1 MAEHKV
7 EVAIIGAGTA
17 GLAAYREVRDH
28 TDRVILIEGGPHGT
42 TCARVGCMPSK
53 LLVAAADAA
62 YAVSEAPVFGIHAG
76 EPRID
81 GKAVMARVRAERDRF
96 VGFVLESVESFPREH
111 RLNGHARFIDDHRLQ
126 VGDDVTVE
134 AGRIVIATG
143 SRPTYPAFLDMGDL
157 LVTSDDVFDW
167 MDLPQS
173 VVAFGGGIV
182 GLELGQALHRLGVRV
197 RLFGK
202 GGAVGPLSDPKV
214 RDYAAATFA
223 AEFPFHPDAMVAAV
237 AKRNGKVAVTFT
249 DVDGTERSET
259 FERLLAATGRRPN
272 VDRLGLE
279 RTSLALDDNGVPV
292 FDRFTGQCGN
302 SHIFIAGDANEEV
315 PLLHEA
321 ADEGKIAGDNAA
333 RYPDVR
339 AQTRRARL
347 GIVFCDPQI
356 ATVGQSYRELQA
368 DAVDHAIGEVS
379 FEDQGRSRVVNRNRG
394 LLRLYGAHG
403 TGLFLG
409 AEMIGP
415 RAEHL
420 GHLLAWVAQQGLSVH
435 EMLAMP
441 FYHPVIEEGLRTG
454 LRDLNRQLRMGP
466 EVVPRCID
474 CGPGG

>member
-1 MAEHKV
+1 M
-7 EVAIIGAGTA
+7 
-17 GLAAYREVRDH
+17 
-28 TDRVILIEGGPHGT
+28 
-42 TCARVGCMPSK
+42 
-53 LLVAAADAA
+53 
-62 YAVSEAPVFGIHAG
+62 SEAPVFGIHAG
-76 EPRID
+76 QPRID

-96 VGFVLESVESFPREH
+96 VGFVLESVESFPTEH
-111 RLNGHARFIDDHRLQ
+111 RLNGHARFSDDHRLQ

-167 MDLPQS
+167 TDLPQS

-182 GLELGQALHRLGVRV
+182 GLELGQALHRLGVRL

-214 RDYAAATFA
+214 RDYAAATLA
-223 AEFPFHPDAMVAAV
+223 AEFPFDPDAKVDAV
-237 AKRNGKVAVTFT
+237 AKRDGKVAVTFT
-249 DVDGTERSET
+249 DADGTERAET
-259 FERLLAATGRRPN
+259 FDRLLAATGRRPN
-272 VDRLGLE
+272 VDQLGLE
-279 RTSLALDDNGVPV
+279 QTSLELDSQGVPV
-292 FDRFTGQCGN
+292 FDRFTGQCGD
-302 SHIFIAGDANEEV
+302 SHIFIAGDADDAV

-321 ADEGKIAGDNAA
+321 ADEGKIAGDNAE

-339 AQTRRARL
+339 AQSRRAPL
-347 GIVFCDPQI
+347 AIVFCDPQI
-356 ATVGQSYRELQA
+356 AIVGKSWRQLEA
-368 DAVDHAIGEVS
+368 DGVDHAVGEVS
-379 FEDQGRSRVVNRNRG
+379 FEDQGRSRVINANRG

-415 RAEHL
+415 AGEHL
-420 GHLLAWVAQQGLSVH
+420 GHLLAWAAQQGLSVH

-441 FYHPVIEEGLRTG
+441 YYHPVIEEGVRTA
-454 LRDLNRQLRMGP
+454 LRDLNRRLRMGA
-466 EVVPRCID
+466 EVVPRCLD